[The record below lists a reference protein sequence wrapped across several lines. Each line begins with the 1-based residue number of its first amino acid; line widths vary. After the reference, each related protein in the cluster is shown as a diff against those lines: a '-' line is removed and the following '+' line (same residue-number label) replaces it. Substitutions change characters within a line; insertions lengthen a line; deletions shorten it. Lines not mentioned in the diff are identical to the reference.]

1 MVTDSWTHARELVA
15 RFLARTGADTAAIAG
30 LDNARTRLLTTDAAM
45 DEQAVTAVRAQCQV
59 HLRELVEAESIPSSE
74 LRILLASLQ
83 RLAATAAAR
92 GGTVHND
99 INGGVQ
105 YGPVIQSGRITGLT
119 FHAPPP
125 HAPTRGEGGA

>member
-15 RFLARTGADTAAIAG
+15 RFLTRIGADAAAIAG
-30 LDNARTRLLTTDAAM
+30 LDNARTRLLTTDATT

-59 HLRELVEAESIPSSE
+59 HLRELVEAGATPSGE
-74 LRILLASLQ
+74 LRTLLASLQ
-83 RLAATAAAR
+83 RLAATSATR

-119 FHAPPP
+119 FHAHPPP
-125 HAPTRGEGGA
+125 GPDQA